1 MFGIFSLNRAVIIV
15 LASMFVVAS
24 ACALD
29 HVNGAASDASGSHL
43 DKSDLQN
50 IELERRNWES
60 HGTDVRI
67 SSNGEYEVFAF
78 TFGERELLRKGE
90 IKQSEMEELLHLV
103 EKVEADDLHGEYKAP
118 FKSEFSWWGYQLTI
132 RNKQGER
139 VIRFHSEN
147 DTVPSVLVELVER
160 VMQSA
165 R

>member
-1 MFGIFSLNRAVIIV
+1 MFGIFSLNRAITIV

-29 HVNGAASDASGSHL
+29 HVNGATSDSSGSYW
-43 DKSDLQN
+43 DRNDLQN

-60 HGTDVRI
+60 QGTDVRI
-67 SSNGEYEVFAF
+67 SSDGKYEVFAF
-78 TFGERELLRKGE
+78 TFGERELLREGE
-90 IKQSEMEELLHLV
+90 VKPSDMEELLHLV
-103 EKVEADDLHGEYKAP
+103 GKVEADDLRGEYKAP

-132 RNKQGER
+132 RNKHGER

-147 DTVPSVLVELVER
+147 DAVPSVLVELVER